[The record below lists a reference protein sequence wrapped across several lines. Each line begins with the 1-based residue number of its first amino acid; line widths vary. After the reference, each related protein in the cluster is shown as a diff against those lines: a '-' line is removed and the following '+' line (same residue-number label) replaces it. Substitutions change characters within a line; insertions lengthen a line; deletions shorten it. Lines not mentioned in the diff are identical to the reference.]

1 MHSQTPPV
9 ALPQN
14 FQRLAAANLAAQS
27 AEQISLAAVPMIA
40 VLSLGAGAGQIG
52 LLAAAQTLPFFLLAI
67 PLGLLAD
74 RLPRPLIMR
83 WAEIVRTIA
92 LLGLVLC
99 AALGA
104 SSLILLAL
112 LGFLGATGTV
122 AFSVAAPA
130 YVPSLVAREQLPR
143 ANARLELARSAAFAA
158 GPALGGALVAWTGAS
173 AAFVVAAI
181 LSASA
186 VALLWQLSEPRAQPA
201 ATQRKPL
208 QELKEGWQAV
218 WHQEWLR
225 AILLTSIAWNIS
237 WFILHAAFVPYAM
250 RALGMGADRVGLS
263 LAAYGAGMVVGA
275 LIATRVMTRIKL
287 GLSILLGPA
296 CSVLAIF
303 GLVATQWLQ
312 GSVAAHW
319 LTGASFFFFGVGPII
334 WTISTTTLR
343 QSITP
348 TAVLGRVTAIFLT
361 VNMGARPV
369 GALLGAAV
377 GWIVGTSASAA
388 DAHLAEILCLW
399 LAALGFVIQL
409 LIIASSS
416 VRKLQ
421 AVPDVT

>member
-1 MHSQTPPV
+1 
-9 ALPQN
+9 
-14 FQRLAAANLAAQS
+14 
-27 AEQISLAAVPMIA
+27 MIA

-52 LLAAAQTLPFFLLAI
+52 VLAAAQTLPFFLLAI
-67 PLGLLAD
+67 PFGMLAD
-74 RLPRPLIMR
+74 RMPRPLIMR
-83 WAEIVRTIA
+83 WAEIVRTLA
-92 LLGLVLC
+92 LLGLLLC

-104 SSLILLAL
+104 SSLTLLAV

-158 GPALGGALVAWTGAS
+158 GPALSGALVAWTGAS
-173 AAFVVAAI
+173 AAFVVAAV
-181 LSASA
+181 LSAGA
-186 VALLWQLSEPRAQPA
+186 VALLWQLQEPRPQITAHK
-201 ATQRKPL
+201 RKPL
-208 QELKEGWQAV
+208 LELQEGWRAV
-218 WHQEWLR
+218 WHQDWLR

-250 RALGMGADRVGLS
+250 RALGMSADRVGLS

-275 LIATRVMTRIKL
+275 LIATRVMARIKL
-287 GLSILLGPA
+287 GLAIMLGPA
-296 CSVLAIF
+296 CSVIAIF

-312 GSVAAHW
+312 GSVTAHW
-319 LTGASFFFFGVGPII
+319 LTGASFFIFGVGPII

-348 TAVLGRVTAIFLT
+348 AAVLGRVTAIFLT

-377 GWIVGTSASAA
+377 GWMVGAWASTA
-388 DAHLAEILCLW
+388 DTHLAERLCLW

-409 LIIASSS
+409 VIIACSS

-421 AVPDVT
+421 AVPDAK